1 MLISLSLLWRKQ
13 AFSTLPLPLY
23 PKHLSP
29 HSPIRSLWS
38 RLSSMAHPVASSG
51 SRQIPAPESQHTNA
65 VKSEVPKSQKA
76 KKSKTAPTSQFPL
89 EVRCHAT
96 TVIVCFLTHHLSPQL
111 QPPPGFFDHRVK
123 IFEDLRAE
131 YDVFVQGLLLPSH
144 TGMKLTIASTTAP
157 GNYYYVTQWR

>member
-13 AFSTLPLPLY
+13 AFSTLPLRLH

-38 RLSSMAHPVASSG
+38 RLSSMAHPIASSG
-51 SRQIPAPESQHTNA
+51 SREIPARESQHTDG
-65 VKSEVPKSQKA
+65 VSSKVPKSQRE
-76 KKSKTAPTSQFPL
+76 KKSKTAPASQFPL
-89 EVRCHAT
+89 EVRCHTT
-96 TVIVCFLTHHLSPQL
+96 TVIVCYLTHHLSLQL

-144 TGMKLTIASTTAP
+144 TRMKLTIASTTTPA
-157 GNYYYVTQWR
+157 NYYYVTQWR